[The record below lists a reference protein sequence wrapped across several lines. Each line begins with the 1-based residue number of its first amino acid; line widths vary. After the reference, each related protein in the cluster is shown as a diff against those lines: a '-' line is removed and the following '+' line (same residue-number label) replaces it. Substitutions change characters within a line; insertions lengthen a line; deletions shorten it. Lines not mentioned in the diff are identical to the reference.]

1 MKQLQAEARM
11 LVMTKHVYRS
21 LIAFGFLAAINSA
34 AFADGD
40 DSFYKGKSLSI
51 QVGYAPGGGYDL
63 NTRLV
68 ARRFGAHVP
77 GNPTVVVE
85 NMPGAGSMKLANYI
99 YNVAPKDGTVLGV
112 FAASIALEPL
122 FKNPQAN
129 YDTNKFSWIG
139 SLTRD
144 TPSCGVWNGAGEG
157 IKTLA
162 DLSTAKHD
170 VLFGSSAPSATT
182 SQHAFVLKNMLGA
195 HLRVIHGYPSTSDIK
210 LALQRGELT
219 ATCGLLASTVQST
232 FMDEYKSGVLK
243 IIVQFG
249 TTKKVP
255 LFGNA
260 AWIYDAAKTDDD
272 KRVLDFIFK
281 QAELARPLAAPPNVP
296 KARVEALRKA
306 MLDTMKDPDFIADA
320 AKMGVEPEPVSG
332 EETAEVFASYFKMSD
347 ADIKRGLALM
357 AE

>member
-1 MKQLQAEARM
+1 MSAIAK
-11 LVMTKHVYRS
+11 YIFGS
-21 LIAFGFLAAINSA
+21 LIVLGSIAITHSPAVAA
-34 AFADGD
+34 GEET
-40 DSFYKGKSLSI
+40 FYRGKSISI

-63 NTRLV
+63 NTRLF
-68 ARRFGAHVP
+68 ARRFGSHIP
-77 GNPTVVVE
+77 GNPTVIVE

-112 FAASIALEPL
+112 FAASVALEPL
-122 FKNPQAN
+122 FKDSQAN
-129 YDTNKFSWIG
+129 YDTNRFSWIG

-144 TPSCGVWNGAGEG
+144 APSCGVWKGAGQG

-162 DLSTAKHD
+162 DLSTAKTD

-182 SQHAFVLKNMLGA
+182 SQHAFVLKNLLGA

-232 FMDEYKSGVLK
+232 FMDEYKSGILK

-249 TTKKVP
+249 TTGHIP
-255 LFGNA
+255 LFGDA
-260 AWIYDAAKTDDD
+260 TWIYDTVKSDDD

-281 QAELARPLAAPPNVP
+281 QAELARPLAAPPNLP
-296 KARVEALRKA
+296 KARVEALRTA
-306 MLDTMKDPDFIADA
+306 MLDTMKDPAFIADA
-320 AKMGVEPEPVSG
+320 AKLGIDLEPVSG
-332 EETAEVFASYFKMSD
+332 EETAAVFSSYFKMSD